1 MSKQGSLPKISLIVQ
16 KMKIGQN
23 SIYALF
29 AWSPSNAMV
38 NDSRNVTDN
47 SKDGIHNYLFQV
59 TLAKNLLRQ
68 YPASKVLF
76 SGPWQVSDQ
85 DLSLSLS
92 RNGSNDHSKLTSTSQ
107 IFWKISLVLL
117 LPIVSWQTFKVFT
130 SFERLRKSLPLTG
143 KMLVWLSG
151 KVSNLL
157 FSTKPLQSLVQYKP
171 FQNSSRSPR

>member
-1 MSKQGSLPKISLIVQ
+1 MVFMSKQVSLPKISSILQ

-23 SIYALF
+23 SIYTLF
-29 AWSPSNAMV
+29 AWSPSDAMV
-38 NDSRNVTDN
+38 NDSRIVTDN
-47 SKDGIHNYLFQV
+47 SKDGIHNLFQV

-92 RNGSNDHSKLTSTSQ
+92 RNGSNDHSKLTSTSTSQ

-117 LPIVSWQTFKVFT
+117 ALLPITSWQTFKVFT
-130 SFERLRKSLPLTG
+130 SFEIKGWESLFHWLVKCQIYYSPL
-143 KMLVWLSG
+143 
-151 KVSNLL
+151 NH
-157 FSTKPLQSLVQYKP
+157 
-171 FQNSSRSPR
+171 SRV